1 MGCANLTRRTLQST
15 NRLINSER
23 IKRAETL
30 ADIMRTK
37 TEKIDISNHAVM
49 QKNLDKINKDLD
61 DKILMKKQAYSD
73 SLKSVEKHR
82 IEIVLVI

>member
-1 MGCANLTRRTLQST
+1 
-15 NRLINSER
+15 
-23 IKRAETL
+23 
-30 ADIMRTK
+30 MRTK